1 MKIALKIVALGLG
14 LAILSEAPRA
24 EDYNQRPFLAPGQM
38 SKIQRVI
45 SHGRTEQTRQE
56 SSLSNNPNQSVV
68 NTGCGEL
75 SVGNVRTTGRAGER
89 APRDNIVIAREIIN
103 APINCGTRGR
113 R

>member
-1 MKIALKIVALGLG
+1 MRIALFSAVLALAVA
-14 LAILSEAPRA
+14 ATSEAPRA

-45 SHGRTEQTRQE
+45 SHGRTEQSRQE
-56 SSLSNNPNQSVV
+56 SGLNNPNQSVV

-75 SVGNVRTTGRAGER
+75 AVGNVRTTGRAGER
-89 APRDNIVIAREIIN
+89 APRENIVIAREIIN